1 MSYNWNMTEDLKYEM
16 LKASWQEGVV
26 DLDDYLI
33 IPGEKTLN
41 WTWLNLF

>member
-1 MSYNWNMTEDLKYEM
+1 MSYKGNMTEDLKYEA
-16 LKASWQEGVV
+16 LKASWHEGVV

-41 WTWLNLF
+41 GT

>member
-41 WTWLNLF
+41 GTWLNLF